1 MEKEIYRKIEILDI
15 IASENRW
22 FTTEELAERLKCSE
36 KTVRTD
42 VKIITNTLPEGWE
55 IKAAKGRGIFLYKSD
70 NMSIYTLHSIFKRTT
85 ISSQIIQIFFYKQ
98 IQTIP
103 DLSDVLFMHP
113 SSVYKIMNSIRENLN
128 NFNLKIEKSPLRIVG
143 CELQIRLFYYDFF
156 FQIYGREEW
165 PFSHCKESD
174 LLSYIDRLEKD
185 SQVNLSLET
194 KSRFIYIL
202 AVMLQRI
209 QQGFVL
215 NLNEDVILATL
226 ENPMYEKVVS
236 MCNEIQ
242 KVYNI
247 DINLSEQVFITIVFL
262 RCPFIYQNRDHRR
275 KEELEN
281 FYQKKSLIYHWIH
294 TFIEFLELKIK
305 ENLRDDEEFIFAL
318 IDYFQQIELMM
329 RLPQKLVFQNNQK
342 QIDMYIQDTYAHL
355 YLSVKE
361 VFKNV
366 EKLYNIHSLDGE
378 TIKVLTIQVQASL
391 LRKRRQIKRIYVVT
405 GEGKNWRQYLVAQL
419 EQAFIQKIIVVEPPL
434 GIVNDCTVQEYS
446 IDLVV
451 TDFPLDVQSAP
462 MLLISPIPTQRD
474 WDNLYKYIL
483 GR

>member
-1 MEKEIYRKIEILDI
+1 MEKEIYRKIQILDI

-22 FTTEELAERLKCSE
+22 FTTEELAERLNCSE

-42 VKIITNTLPEGWE
+42 VKIITHTLPEGWE

-70 NMSIYTLHSIFKRTT
+70 DMSISTLHSIFKRTT
-85 ISSQIIQIFFYKQ
+85 ISSQIIQTFFYNQ

-113 SSVYKIMNSIRENLN
+113 SSVYKIMNGIRENLM

-143 CELQIRLFYYDFF
+143 CELQVRLFYYDFF
-156 FQIYGREEW
+156 LQIYGREEW
-165 PFSHCKESD
+165 PFSHCKGSD
-174 LLSYIDRLEKD
+174 LLIYVNKLAND
-185 SQVNLSLET
+185 SQVNLSSET
-194 KSRFIYIL
+194 KNQFIYVL
-202 AVMLQRI
+202 AVMIQRI
-209 QQGFVL
+209 KQGFAL
-215 NLNEDVILATL
+215 NLNEDVILATM
-226 ENPMYEKVVS
+226 EKPMYEKVVS

-262 RCPFIYQNRDHRR
+262 RCPFIYQNRDHRK

-281 FYQKKSLIYHWIH
+281 FYQKKSFIHHWIH
-294 TFIEFLELKIK
+294 TFIELLELKIG
-305 ENLRDDEEFIFAL
+305 ESLRDDEFIFAL

-329 RLPQKLVFQNNQK
+329 QLSRKLVFQTNQK
-342 QIDMYIQDTYAHL
+342 QIDVYIQDTYSNL
-355 YLSVKE
+355 YLSIKE

-366 EKLYNIHSLDGE
+366 EKLYNIHSLSGE
-378 TIKVLTIQVQASL
+378 TIKVLTMQVQASL
-391 LRKRRQIKRIYVVT
+391 LRKRRNIKRIYVVT

-419 EQAFIQKIIVVEPPL
+419 EQAFTQKIIVVEPPL

-451 TDFPLDVQSAP
+451 TDFPLDVQLVP

-474 WDNLYKYIL
+474 WDSLYKYIL

>member
-1 MEKEIYRKIEILDI
+1 MEKEIYRKIQILDI

-22 FTTEELAERLKCSE
+22 FTTEELAESLSCSE

-42 VKIITNTLPEGWE
+42 MKIITNTLPEGWE
-55 IKAAKGRGIFLYKSD
+55 IKTAKGRGIFLSKSD
-70 NMSIYTLHSIFKRTT
+70 DMSISTLQSIFKRTT
-85 ISSQIIQIFFYKQ
+85 ISSQIIQIFFNKQ

-103 DLSDVLFMHP
+103 ELSDMLFMHP
-113 SSVYKIMNSIRENLN
+113 SSLYKIMNGIRANLM
-128 NFNLKIEKSPLRIVG
+128 NFNLTIEKSPLRITG

-156 FQIYGREEW
+156 FQIYGRGEW
-165 PFSHCKESD
+165 PFSHCEGSD
-174 LLSYIDRLEKD
+174 LLIYVNRLEND

-194 KSRFIYIL
+194 KNRLIYVL

-209 QQGFVL
+209 KQGFVL
-215 NLNEDVILATL
+215 HLNEDVVLAAK
-226 ENPMYEKVVS
+226 ENPMHEKVLN

-262 RCPFIYQNRDHRR
+262 RCPFIYQDRDHRK

-281 FYQKKSLIYHWIH
+281 FYQKKSSIHHWIH
-294 TFIEFLELKIK
+294 TFIELLEEKIR
-305 ENLRDDEEFIFAL
+305 ENLQHDDEFIFAL

-329 RLPQKLVFQNNQK
+329 RLSQDLVFQISPK
-342 QIDMYIQDTYAHL
+342 QIDTYVQNTYSNL
-355 YLSVKE
+355 YLSVTE
-361 VFKNV
+361 IFRNI
-366 EKLYNIHSLDGE
+366 EKLYGIHSLDGE
-378 TIKVLTIQVQASL
+378 AIRILTLQVQASL
-391 LRKRRQIKRIYVVT
+391 LRKRRNIKRIYVVT
-405 GEGKNWRQYLVAQL
+405 SEGQNWRQYLVAQL
-419 EQAFIQKIIVVEPPL
+419 EQSFTQKIIVVEPPL
-434 GIVNDCTVQEYS
+434 GIVNDCTVQDYS

-451 TDFPLDVQSAP
+451 TDFPLDVQSVP